1 MPSVIRVLDE
11 KTINKIAAG
20 EVIENSAS
28 CVKELIENALDA
40 KANSIEIHIIA
51 GGRKKIEVIDNG
63 AGMSPDDA
71 LLALERHAT
80 SKLKKIEDMN
90 TLVSMGFRGEA
101 LPSISSISKMNITT
115 SDGTQATEIKVSGG
129 QLLKHEVTS
138 RPKGTTIEV
147 CSLFFNVPARG
158 EFQKSVSYDIQ
169 EVTKVITHQ
178 ALAHPHIGF
187 RFVSDQK
194 EVFNLIGQSSLNFLD
209 TTRYR
214 IQELYGEE
222 LATSLI
228 AIDEKIEDL
237 EVKGFISDTQTTRPN
252 RLGQHFYIN
261 GRCVQ
266 SKLISWSLQE
276 GYSTRLPQRRFP
288 LAFLFIEIAPHLV
301 DVNVHPQ
308 KREVRFK
315 DPFILKQELSKM
327 VDRALQM
334 KPYMP
339 VQEEQRVLV
348 EEPHKEEQLFE
359 FKETPQFSSS
369 SVYDQVHKIKIL
381 EKEPVFSKQE
391 LSLELTPFI
400 TGIFDVYLFVEAKS
414 CQSALN
420 LPQKHL
426 DGILMIHQKRAKER
440 ILFEHLMRVDQQVA
454 IQSLLLPET
463 LDFSPTDALII
474 TNCLSL
480 FNQLGISIRSLKGN
494 TFIIDGLPAILQT
507 TDAKNIMEE
516 VLVDIRSFGFHGV
529 LSAEKGKIL
538 AKAISKSV
546 NFEKKIKDLH
556 EAQALVQKLLKSEDP
571 LTSPKGKTIIKV
583 LDQND
588 LSKLLN

>member
-1 MPSVIRVLDE
+1 MPSIIRVLDE

-40 KANSIEIHIIA
+40 KANSIEIRIIA

-63 AGMSPDDA
+63 VGMSPDDA

-101 LPSISSISKMNITT
+101 LPSISSISKMNVIT

-129 QLLKHEVTS
+129 QLLKNEVTS
-138 RPKGTTIEV
+138 RPQGTTIEV
-147 CSLFFNVPARG
+147 HSLFFNVPARG

-169 EVTKVITHQ
+169 EVTRVITHQ
-178 ALAHPHIGF
+178 ALAHPQIGF

-194 EVFNLIGQSSLNFLD
+194 EVFNLIGQPSLNFLD

-228 AIDEKIEDL
+228 AVDEKIEDL

-266 SKLISWSLQE
+266 SKLLSWSLQE
-276 GYSTRLPQRRFP
+276 GYSTRLPQKRFP
-288 LAFLFIEIAPHLV
+288 LAFLFIEMTPHLV

-315 DPFILKQELSKM
+315 DPFTLKQELSKM

-334 KPYMP
+334 KPYA
-339 VQEEQRVLV
+339 VQEEQAVSV
-348 EEPHKEEQLFE
+348 EEPAKEEHVFE
-359 FKETPQFSSS
+359 FKEKPQPSGSSI
-369 SVYDQVHKIKIL
+369 YDQVHKIKIL
-381 EKEPVFSKQE
+381 EKEPIFSKQE
-391 LSLELTPFI
+391 LTLELTPFI

-440 ILFEHLMRVDQQVA
+440 ILFEHLMRKDHQVA
-454 IQSLLLPET
+454 VQSLLLPET

-474 TNCLSL
+474 NNCLSL
-480 FNQLGISIRSLKGN
+480 FNQLGISIRSLRGN

-507 TDAKNIMEE
+507 TDAKNIMEK
-516 VLVDIRSFGFHGV
+516 VLEDIRSFGFHGV
-529 LSAEKGKIL
+529 LSAEKGKLL
-538 AKAISKSV
+538 AKAIAKSV

>member
-276 GYSTRLPQRRFP
+276 GYSTRLPQSVS
-288 LAFLFIEIAPHLV
+288 LWLF
-301 DVNVHPQ
+301 
-308 KREVRFK
+308 
-315 DPFILKQELSKM
+315 
-327 VDRALQM
+327 
-334 KPYMP
+334 
-339 VQEEQRVLV
+339 
-348 EEPHKEEQLFE
+348 
-359 FKETPQFSSS
+359 
-369 SVYDQVHKIKIL
+369 
-381 EKEPVFSKQE
+381 
-391 LSLELTPFI
+391 
-400 TGIFDVYLFVEAKS
+400 
-414 CQSALN
+414 C
-420 LPQKHL
+420 
-426 DGILMIHQKRAKER
+426 
-440 ILFEHLMRVDQQVA
+440 
-454 IQSLLLPET
+454 LL
-463 LDFSPTDALII
+463 
-474 TNCLSL
+474 
-480 FNQLGISIRSLKGN
+480 R
-494 TFIIDGLPAILQT
+494 
-507 TDAKNIMEE
+507 
-516 VLVDIRSFGFHGV
+516 
-529 LSAEKGKIL
+529 
-538 AKAISKSV
+538 
-546 NFEKKIKDLH
+546 
-556 EAQALVQKLLKSEDP
+556 
-571 LTSPKGKTIIKV
+571 
-583 LDQND
+583 
-588 LSKLLN
+588 